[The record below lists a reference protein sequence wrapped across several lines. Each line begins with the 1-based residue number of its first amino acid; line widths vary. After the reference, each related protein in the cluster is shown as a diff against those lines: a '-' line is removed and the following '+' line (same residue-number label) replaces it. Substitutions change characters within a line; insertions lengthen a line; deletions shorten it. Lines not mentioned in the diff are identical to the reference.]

1 MRPILF
7 TLGPVTLHSFG
18 LMMALAFV
26 TAGVGAGLRF
36 KRRGIDPELA
46 YGLLIAA
53 IVGGVVGSKVHY
65 LLVHPE
71 QWRTAALSGS
81 GLIWYGGMIGGA
93 LLVWA
98 VAYRSPVRTA
108 SIADAVAPGVA
119 AAYAVG
125 RVGCLLNGDDY
136 GVLTSL
142 PWAMSFP
149 KGSPPTLQMVHPTQ
163 IYESLGA
170 LVVLALLLWVLEPR
184 LRRPGS
190 LFWSFVGLMGV
201 ERFLVEFVR
210 TNSPVALGLTQAQWT
225 SIIFMAAGAFGV
237 WWVESHSATADD
249 PPAAAPPARSGRAV
263 RVPAQGKRAAGAERR
278 RAKERS

>member
-1 MRPILF
+1 
-7 TLGPVTLHSFG
+7 
-18 LMMALAFV
+18 MMALAFL
-26 TAGVGAGLRF
+26 TAGLLAGLRF

-46 YGLLIAA
+46 YGMLIAA

-98 VAYRSPVRTA
+98 VAYRSQVRTA

-136 GVLTSL
+136 GVPTAL

-149 KGSPPTLQMVHPTQ
+149 KGSPPTLELVHPTQ

-170 LVVLALLLWVLEPR
+170 LVVLGLLLWVLEPR
-184 LRRPGS
+184 LRRSGS
-190 LFWSFVGLMGV
+190 LFWSFVGLMGL

-225 SIIFMAAGAFGV
+225 SIGLMVAGAFGV
-237 WWVESHSATADD
+237 WWVESHG
-249 PPAAAPPARSGRAV
+249 AAKQESSVGKSTGRSGRAGQV
-263 RVPAQGKRAAGAERR
+263 SGRGKSAARGTRR
-278 RAKERS
+278 RAI